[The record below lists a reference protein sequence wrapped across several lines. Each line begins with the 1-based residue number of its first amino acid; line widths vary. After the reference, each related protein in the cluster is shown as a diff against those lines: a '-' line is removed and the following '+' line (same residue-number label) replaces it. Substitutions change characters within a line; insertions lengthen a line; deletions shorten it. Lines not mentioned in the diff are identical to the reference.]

1 MVTYTETEGLEYRKK
16 NQMSQIQKLEGQN
29 TETEGPKYRNN
40 MFRSWDSHKNE
51 TGSTLPY

>member
-16 NQMSQIQKLEGQN
+16 QMSQIQKLEGQN

-51 TGSTLPY
+51 TGSTIPY